1 MGANMNSNTLNNC
14 LLCGDKSDK
23 KVTEYK
29 ASIWAKN
36 KMFSKALIHSCQNC
50 GVGYIKNP
58 PDRTEL
64 NNFYEKEYRSEESPF
79 YINFNVKNP
88 PFARDHRSIA
98 QLMLGLQYTEFSN
111 KDVFID
117 LGPGIGSSFNELKE
131 IVDDSI
137 DLKLCA
143 VEHSEGAANYYKRL
157 YDVDTFKDTSEC
169 ISSLKRKPK
178 FLLSSH
184 CLEHFRL
191 DDAINFLTE
200 LKNSF
205 ENGGICVFEVPNVDI
220 SIHETIRGADDP
232 HLIFFSK
239 ESLRIIF
246 ENSGY
251 EVLFLETCGQMH
263 AKQIVTITSTNILN
277 QLKNTILK
285 NIRKL
290 LSNSP
295 FKKILISYFSKITFK
310 DENFKYGGNRQC
322 LRIVARPK

>member
-1 MGANMNSNTLNNC
+1 MYLSKTNEC
-14 LLCGDKSDK
+14 PLCGESSEK

-29 ASIWAKN
+29 ASIWGKN
-36 KMFSKALIHSCQNC
+36 KMFSNALIHSCQNC

-58 PDRTEL
+58 PDRDEL
-64 NNFYEKEYRSEESPF
+64 DNFYAKEYRSKESPF
-79 YINFNVKNP
+79 YINFNIKNP

-98 QLMLGLQYTEFSN
+98 QLMLGLQFTEMTN
-111 KDVFID
+111 EDVFID

-137 DLKLCA
+137 NLKLCA

-157 YDVDTFKDTSEC
+157 YNVDTFTDTAEC
-169 ISSLKRKPK
+169 ISCLKRKPK

-191 DDAINFLTE
+191 DDAKNFLSE

-205 ENGGICVFEVPNVDI
+205 EKGGICVFEVPNVDI
-220 SIHETIRGADDP
+220 SIHETLRGADDP

-239 ESLRIIF
+239 ESLKRIF

-263 AKQIVTITSTNILN
+263 AKQINRSAETNILN
-277 QLKNTILK
+277 KFKNIIVRS
-285 NIRKL
+285 IRKL

-295 FKKILISYFSKITFK
+295 FKKILISNFSKISFK
-310 DENFKYGGNRQC
+310 DPNFKYGGNRQC